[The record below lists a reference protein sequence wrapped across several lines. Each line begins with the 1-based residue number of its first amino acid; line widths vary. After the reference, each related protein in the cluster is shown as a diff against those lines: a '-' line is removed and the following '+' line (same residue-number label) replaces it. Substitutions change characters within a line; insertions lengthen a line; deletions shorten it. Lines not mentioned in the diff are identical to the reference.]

1 MKNILITGGCGFVGA
16 NLAVFLKSKKFVVN
30 TLDNFIRKG
39 SRYNYKILKDNK
51 IKNFNIDI
59 TNFKKILNLPRYDL
73 IIDCCAEAAVEVS
86 KNEIDRV
93 FNTNLIG
100 TLNILKK
107 VHKDKSKRI
116 FLSNSRVYPLRD
128 LNNLVKN
135 KNIKKKIN
143 LKKKFNEKDN
153 IQGPKS
159 LYGFTKL
166 ASEMLI
172 EEFSFLF
179 KIKFIINRCGVLSG
193 PLQFGKQDQG
203 FVSLW
208 IWNHLNNKN
217 MKYIG
222 YGGHGNQL
230 RDVLH
235 INDLCKLIFLQVKKI
250 NTINNKIFT
259 VGGSRKSYTSLNSL
273 TKLCE
278 NITKNRIKF
287 KKIKKTSDYDIPYFI
302 SDNKIVSKTYRWKP
316 RKNIRNI
323 VEDTYNWLKVD
334 KNILIKYL

>member
-1 MKNILITGGCGFVGA
+1 
-16 NLAVFLKSKKFVVN
+16 
-30 TLDNFIRKG
+30 
-39 SRYNYKILKDNK
+39 
-51 IKNFNIDI
+51 
-59 TNFKKILNLPRYDL
+59 
-73 IIDCCAEAAVEVS
+73 
-86 KNEIDRV
+86 
-93 FNTNLIG
+93 
-100 TLNILKK
+100 
-107 VHKDKSKRI
+107 
-116 FLSNSRVYPLRD
+116 
-128 LNNLVKN
+128 
-135 KNIKKKIN
+135 
-143 LKKKFNEKDN
+143 
-153 IQGPKS
+153 
-159 LYGFTKL
+159 
-166 ASEMLI
+166 MLI

-235 INDLCKLIFLQVKKI
+235 INDLCELIFLQVKKI

-259 VGGSRKSYTSLNSL
+259 VGGSKKSFTSLNSL

-278 NITKNRIKF
+278 NITTNRIKF

-316 RKNIRNI
+316 KKNIKDI
-323 VEDTYNWLKVD
+323 IQDTYNWLKED